1 MLKKLLPLV
10 LALVLTLTAC
20 GPSSQEAIEDT
31 DFHLVTTTYP
41 VYLLAKEVTRDVEGI
56 TVTCMIN
63 QGIGCLHDYT
73 LSIHDMK
80 ILDRADL
87 LALSGAGLEDSM
99 ADAIAAAGCPQIDCS
114 AGVALLESTHEHDH
128 DHGEEA
134 EEADD
139 HDHDHDHEDEAEPEE
154 DAHHHEDAA
163 ETDYDAHDHE
173 HDNHIWMDP
182 LRAGQMIQ
190 NLAEGLAQADPA
202 NARTYLTNAQAA
214 AALLAQ
220 AHGEIAASLAELS
233 CRELITFHDGFAYF
247 ADTFGLTILRS
258 MEEEAG
264 SEASAHDV
272 VELLEE
278 IEHHALPAIFTEVN
292 GGTATAEMIQR
303 ERGIPIYALDMM
315 MSGPTVDV
323 NGVHTYLDRIIQN
336 AETLQEAY
344 S

>member
-20 GPSSQEAIEDT
+20 GPASQEVSEDET
-31 DFHLVTTTYP
+31 FTLVTTTYP

-114 AGVALLESTHEHDH
+114 AGIELLESTHAHDH
-128 DHGEEA
+128 DHGA
-134 EEADD
+134 DADEAD
-139 HDHDHDHEDEAEPEE
+139 DHDHEDEAEPEE
-154 DAHHHEDAA
+154 DAHHHEDEAD
-163 ETDYDAHDHE
+163 TDYDYDAHDHE

-190 NLAEGLAQADPA
+190 NLAKGLAQADPA
-202 NARTYLTNAQAA
+202 NGETYLANAQAA

-220 AHGEIAASLAELS
+220 AHGEIAASLADLS
-233 CRELITFHDGFAYF
+233 CRDIITFHDGFAYF
-247 ADTFGLTILRS
+247 ADTFSLTILRS

-272 VELLEE
+272 VEILEE
-278 IEHHALPAIFTEVN
+278 IEHHTLPAIFTEVN

-303 ERGIPIYALDMM
+303 ECGIPIYPLDMM
-315 MSGPTVDV
+315 MSGPTEDV
-323 NGVHTYLDRIIQN
+323 NGIHTYLDRILQN

>member
-1 MLKKLLPLV
+1 MLKKLLPLA

-20 GPSSQEAIEDT
+20 GPASQEVSEDET
-31 DFHLVTTTYP
+31 FTLVTTTYP

-99 ADAIAAAGCPQIDCS
+99 ADAIASANCPQIDCS
-114 AGVALLESTHEHDH
+114 AGIQLLESCHEHDH
-128 DHGEEA
+128 AHDHDLDASEEA
-134 EEADD
+134 EEDD
-139 HDHDHDHEDEAEPEE
+139 HG
-154 DAHHHEDAA
+154 HH
-163 ETDYDAHDHE
+163 HE

-190 NLAEGLAQADPA
+190 NLADGLAQADPA
-202 NARTYLTNAQAA
+202 NGETYLANAQAA
-214 AALLAQ
+214 SALLAE
-220 AHGEIAASLAELS
+220 AHEEIFASLAYLS
-233 CRELITFHDGFAYF
+233 CRDLITFHDGFAYF
-247 ADTFGLTILRS
+247 ADTFNLTILRS

-278 IEHHALPAIFTEVN
+278 IHHHALPAIFTEVN

-303 ERGIPIYALDMM
+303 ECGIPIYALDMM
-315 MSGPTVDV
+315 MSGPTEDV
-323 NGVHTYLDRIIQN
+323 NGIHTYLDRIIQN

>member
-10 LALVLTLTAC
+10 LALALTLTAC
-20 GPSSQEAIEDT
+20 GPASQEVSKDET
-31 DFHLVTTTYP
+31 FTLVTTTYP

-87 LALSGAGLEDSM
+87 LALSGAGLEESM
-99 ADAIAAAGCPQIDCS
+99 ADAIASANCPQIDCS
-114 AGVALLESTHEHDH
+114 AGIQLLESCHEHDH
-128 DHGEEA
+128 AHDHDLDASEEA
-134 EEADD
+134 EEDD
-139 HDHDHDHEDEAEPEE
+139 HG
-154 DAHHHEDAA
+154 HH
-163 ETDYDAHDHE
+163 HE

-190 NLAEGLAQADPA
+190 NLADGLAQADPA
-202 NARTYLTNAQAA
+202 NAETYQANAA
-214 AALLAQ
+214 AAGELLAE
-220 AHGEIAASLAELS
+220 AHREIFASLAALS
-233 CRELITFHDGFAYF
+233 CRDLITFHDGFAYF
-247 ADTFGLTILRS
+247 ADTFNLTILRS
-258 MEEEAG
+258 IEEEAG

-278 IEHHALPAIFTEVN
+278 IQIHALPAIFTEVN

-303 ERGIPIYALDMM
+303 ECGVAIYALDMM
-315 MSGPTVDV
+315 MSGPTEDV
-323 NGVHTYLDRIIQN
+323 NGVHTYLDRILQN

>member
-20 GPSSQEAIEDT
+20 GPASQEVSEDET
-31 DFHLVTTTYP
+31 FTLVTTTYP

-87 LALSGAGLEDSM
+87 LALSGAGLEESM

-114 AGVALLESTHEHDH
+114 AGIALLESTHEHDH

-134 EEADD
+134 EEAD
-139 HDHDHDHEDEAEPEE
+139 DHDHEDEAEPEE

-202 NARTYLTNAQAA
+202 NARTYLANAA
-214 AALLAQ
+214 AAAELLAQ
-220 AHGEIAASLAELS
+220 AHGEISASLAELP
-233 CRELITFHDGFAYF
+233 CRDLITFHDGFAYF

-272 VELLEE
+272 VEILEE
-278 IEHHALPAIFTEVN
+278 IQIHALPAIFTEVN

-303 ERGIPIYALDMM
+303 ECGIPIYPLDMM

-323 NGVHTYLDRIIQN
+323 NGIHTYLDRIIQN

>member
-1 MLKKLLPLV
+1 MLKKLLPLA
-10 LALVLTLTAC
+10 LTLVLSLTAC
-20 GPSSQEAIEDT
+20 GPAPQEANQDT
-31 DFHLVTTTYP
+31 DFQLVATTYP
-41 VYLLAKEVTRDVEGI
+41 VYLMAKEVTRDVEGI

-80 ILDRADL
+80 ILDSADL
-87 LALSGAGLEDSM
+87 LALSGAGLEESM

-114 AGVALLESTHEHDH
+114 VGVALLESSHEHDH
-128 DHGEEA
+128 DHDEEA

-139 HDHDHDHEDEAEPEE
+139 HLHEDAQPEEDDHHHEDEAEI
-154 DAHHHEDAA
+154 
-163 ETDYDAHDHE
+163 DYASHDHE

-182 LRAGQMIQ
+182 LRAAQMME

-202 NARTYLTNAQAA
+202 NAETYRANAQNAQ
-214 AALLAQ
+214 ALLAQ
-220 AHGEIAASLAELS
+220 AQEEISASLAGLP
-233 CRELITFHDGFAYF
+233 CRDLITFHDGFAYF

-258 MEEEAG
+258 IEEEAG

-272 VELLEE
+272 VEILEE
-278 IEHHALPAIFTEVN
+278 IELHALPAIFTEVN

-303 ERGIPIYALDMM
+303 ECGIPIYSLDMM
-315 MSGPTVDV
+315 MSGPTEGEV
-323 NGVHTYLDRIIQN
+323 GIQTYLDRIIQN
-336 AETLQEAY
+336 AETIQEAY

>member
-10 LALVLTLTAC
+10 LALALLSAC
-20 GPSSQEAIEDT
+20 GPAPQEAAEDT
-31 DFHLVTTTYP
+31 EFNLVATTYP
-41 VYLLAKEVTRDVEGI
+41 VYLLAKEVTQDVEGI

-99 ADAIAAAGCPQIDCS
+99 ADAIAAANCPQIDCS
-114 AGVALLESTHEHDH
+114 VGIDLLEACHDH
-128 DHGEEA
+128 DHGESEEA
-134 EEADD
+134 EEADG
-139 HDHDHDHEDEAEPEE
+139 
-154 DAHHHEDAA
+154 
-163 ETDYDAHDHE
+163 HDHE

-202 NARTYLTNAQAA
+202 HAETYRANAQAA
-214 AALLAQ
+214 AQQLRE
-220 AHGEIAASLAELS
+220 AHDQIQTSLADLP

-258 MEEEAG
+258 IEEESG

-272 VELLEE
+272 VEILEE
-278 IEHHALPAIFTEVN
+278 IQHHALPAIFTEVN

-303 ERGIPIYALDMM
+303 ECGIPIHALDMM
-315 MSGPTVDV
+315 MSGPTQGVD
-323 NGVHTYLDRIIQN
+323 GIQTYLDRIIDN

>member
-20 GPSSQEAIEDT
+20 GPAPLEASNND
-31 DFHLVTTTYP
+31 DFNLVTTTYP
-41 VYLLAKEVTRDVEGI
+41 VYLLAQEVTRGVEGV

-87 LALSGAGLEDSM
+87 LALNGAGLEDSM

-114 AGVALLESTHEHDH
+114 QGIELLEACHEHDH
-128 DHGEEA
+128 SHGEEET
-134 EEADD
+134 EEADG
-139 HDHDHDHEDEAEPEE
+139 
-154 DAHHHEDAA
+154 HH
-163 ETDYDAHDHE
+163 HE

-182 LRAGQMIQ
+182 LRASQMLE

-202 NARTYLTNAQAA
+202 NAQTYRDNAQAA
-214 AALLAQ
+214 QVLLAQ
-220 AHGEIAASLAELS
+220 GHEEVVHLLS
-233 CRELITFHDGFAYF
+233 NLDCRELITFHDGFAYF

-258 MEEEAG
+258 IEEESG
-264 SEASAHDV
+264 SEASAHEV
-272 VELLEE
+272 VEILEA

-303 ERGIPIYALDMM
+303 ECGIPIYALDMM
-315 MSGPTVDV
+315 MSGPTEGNV
-323 NGVHTYLDRIIQN
+323 GVQTYLDRIIQN

>member
-20 GPSSQEAIEDT
+20 GPTHQEAAEDT
-31 DFHLVTTTYP
+31 EFNLVTTTYP
-41 VYLLAKEVTRDVEGI
+41 VYLLAREVTRDVEGV

-63 QGIGCLHDYT
+63 QGVGCLHDYT

-80 ILDRADL
+80 ILDSADL
-87 LALSGAGLEDSM
+87 LALSGAGLEESM

-114 AGVALLESTHEHDH
+114 VGVALLESIHEHNH

-134 EEADD
+134 KEADD
-139 HDHDHDHEDEAEPEE
+139 HHHEEAEPEE
-154 DAHHHEDAA
+154 DDHHHQDEGD
-163 ETDYDAHDHE
+163 TDYASHDHE

-182 LRAGQMIQ
+182 LRAGQMME

-202 NARTYLTNAQAA
+202 NAETYRANAQKAQ
-214 AALLAQ
+214 ALLTQAQ
-220 AHGEIAASLAELS
+220 EEITGSLADLS

-258 MEEEAG
+258 IEEEAG

-272 VELLEE
+272 VEILEE
-278 IEHHALPAIFTEVN
+278 IEHHQLPAIFTEVN

-303 ERGIPIYALDMM
+303 ECGIPIYSLDMM
-315 MSGPTVDV
+315 MSGPTEGEV
-323 NGVHTYLDRIIQN
+323 GIQTYLNRIIQN
-336 AETLQEAY
+336 AETIQEAY

>member
-10 LALVLTLTAC
+10 LALVLILTAC
-20 GPSSQEAIEDT
+20 GPASQEVSEDT
-31 DFHLVTTTYP
+31 DFTLVTTTYP

-87 LALSGAGLEDSM
+87 LALSGAGLEESM

-114 AGVALLESTHEHDH
+114 AGIALLESTHEHDH

-139 HDHDHDHEDEAEPEE
+139 HDHEDEAEPEE
-154 DAHHHEDAA
+154 DAHHHEYAA

-202 NARTYLTNAQAA
+202 NAQTYLTNAQAA
-214 AALLAQ
+214 AALLAK
-220 AHGEIAASLAELS
+220 AHGEISASLAELP
-233 CRELITFHDGFAYF
+233 CRDLITFHDGFAYF
-247 ADTFGLTILRS
+247 ADTFNLTILRS
-258 MEEEAG
+258 IEEEAG

-272 VELLEE
+272 VEILEE
-278 IEHHALPAIFTEVN
+278 IEHHQLPAIFTEVN

>member
-1 MLKKLLPLV
+1 MLKRLLPLA

-20 GPSSQEAIEDT
+20 GPAPQEASNND
-31 DFHLVTTTYP
+31 DFNLVATTYP
-41 VYLLAKEVTRDVEGI
+41 VYLLAKEVTQGVEDI

-87 LALSGAGLEDSM
+87 LALNGAGLEDSM

-114 AGVALLESTHEHDH
+114 QGIELLEACHEHDH
-128 DHGEEA
+128 SHGEEET
-134 EEADD
+134 EEADG
-139 HDHDHDHEDEAEPEE
+139 
-154 DAHHHEDAA
+154 HH
-163 ETDYDAHDHE
+163 HE

-190 NLAEGLAQADPA
+190 NLADGLAEADPA
-202 NARTYLTNAQAA
+202 NAEVYRANAQNAQD
-214 AALLAQ
+214 LLTQAQ
-220 AHGEIAASLAELS
+220 KEIAASLADLS

-258 MEEEAG
+258 IEEESG
-264 SEASAHDV
+264 SEASAHEV
-272 VELLEE
+272 VEILEA

-292 GGTATAEMIQR
+292 GSTATAELIQR
-303 ERGIPIYALDMM
+303 ECGIPIFTLDMM
-315 MSGPTVDV
+315 MSGPTD
-323 NGVHTYLDRIIQN
+323 NIDGIQTYLDRLTQN
-336 AETLQEAY
+336 AETMQEAY

>member
-10 LALVLTLTAC
+10 LALVVTLTAC
-20 GPSSQEAIEDT
+20 GPVPQEAPEDT
-31 DFHLVTTTYP
+31 DFTLVATTYP
-41 VYLLAKEVTRDVEGI
+41 VYLFAKEITRDVEGI

-80 ILDRADL
+80 ILDSADL

-99 ADAIAAAGCPQIDCS
+99 ADAIAAANCPQIDCS
-114 AGVALLESTHEHDH
+114 QGIQLLESCHQH
-128 DHGEEA
+128 DHGHGEEEG

-139 HDHDHDHEDEAEPEE
+139 HH
-154 DAHHHEDAA
+154 
-163 ETDYDAHDHE
+163 HE

-182 LRAGQMIQ
+182 LRAGQMIG

-202 NARTYLTNAQAA
+202 NAETYRANARAAADQLGEAHAQIA
-214 AALLAQ
+214 AALADLA
-220 AHGEIAASLAELS
+220 

-247 ADTFGLTILRS
+247 AETFDLTILRS
-258 MEEEAG
+258 IEEEAG

-278 IEHHALPAIFTEVN
+278 IEHHQLPAIFTEVN

-303 ERGIPIYALDMM
+303 ECGVAIFSLDMM
-315 MSGPTVDV
+315 MSGPIEDV
-323 NGVHTYLDRIIQN
+323 NGIHTYLARIIQN
-336 AETLQEAY
+336 AETIQEAY

>member
-139 HDHDHDHEDEAEPEE
+139 HDHGEAEPEE
-154 DAHHHEDAA
+154 DHHHHEDAA

-182 LRAGQMIQ
+182 LRAGQMMA

-202 NARTYLTNAQAA
+202 NAGTYRANAQAA
-214 AALLAQ
+214 QILLTQ
-220 AHGEIAASLAELS
+220 GQEEVSRMLADLS

-247 ADTFGLTILRS
+247 AESFGLTILRS

-272 VELLEE
+272 VEILEE
-278 IEHHALPAIFTEVN
+278 IEHHQLPAIFTEVN
-292 GGTATAEMIQR
+292 GGTATAEMIRR

-315 MSGPTVDV
+315 MSGPTEGEV
-323 NGVHTYLDRIIQN
+323 GIQTYLDRIIQN
-336 AETLQEAY
+336 AETIQEAY

>member
-1 MLKKLLPLV
+1 MLKKLLPLA
-10 LALVLTLTAC
+10 LALVLILTAC
-20 GPSSQEAIEDT
+20 GPVPQESNQNT
-31 DFHLVTTTYP
+31 DFQLVTTTYP
-41 VYLLAKEVTRDVEGI
+41 VYLLAREVTRDVEGV

-63 QGIGCLHDYT
+63 QGVGCLHDYT

-80 ILDRADL
+80 ILDSADL
-87 LALSGAGLEDSM
+87 LALSGAGLEESM

-114 AGVALLESTHEHDH
+114 VGVALLESSHEHDH

-134 EEADD
+134 KEADD
-139 HDHDHDHEDEAEPEE
+139 HHHEEAGPEE
-154 DAHHHEDAA
+154 DDHHHEG
-163 ETDYDAHDHE
+163 EVEIDYASHDHE

-182 LRAGQMIQ
+182 IRAGQMIL

-202 NARTYLTNAQAA
+202 NAETYRANAQNAL
-214 AALLAQ
+214 ALLAQ
-220 AHGEIAASLAELS
+220 AQEEITGSLADLS

-258 MEEEAG
+258 IEEEAG

-272 VELLEE
+272 VEILEE
-278 IEHHALPAIFTEVN
+278 IEHHQLPAIFTEVN

-303 ERGIPIYALDMM
+303 ECGIPIYSLDMM
-315 MSGPTVDV
+315 MSGPTEGEV
-323 NGVHTYLDRIIQN
+323 GIQTYLDRIIQN
-336 AETLQEAY
+336 AETIQEAY

>member
-20 GPSSQEAIEDT
+20 GPASQEVSEDET
-31 DFHLVTTTYP
+31 FTLVTTTYP

-87 LALSGAGLEDSM
+87 LALSGAGLEESM

-114 AGVALLESTHEHDH
+114 AGIALLESSHEHDH

-139 HDHDHDHEDEAEPEE
+139 HDHEEAEPEE

-202 NARTYLTNAQAA
+202 NADTYRANAQNAQV
-214 AALLAQ
+214 LLTQAQ
-220 AHGEIAASLAELS
+220 VEIARSLAGLS
-233 CRELITFHDGFAYF
+233 CRDLITFHDGFAYF
-247 ADTFGLTILRS
+247 ADTFNLTILRS
-258 MEEEAG
+258 IEEEAG

-278 IEHHALPAIFTEVN
+278 IELHALPAIFTEVN

-303 ERGIPIYALDMM
+303 ECGIPIYSLDMM
-315 MSGPTVDV
+315 MSGPTEGEV
-323 NGVHTYLDRIIQN
+323 GIQTYLDRIIQN
-336 AETLQEAY
+336 AETIQEAY

>member
-10 LALVLTLTAC
+10 LALVLILTAC
-20 GPSSQEAIEDT
+20 GPNSQEVSEDET
-31 DFHLVTTTYP
+31 FTLVTTTYP
-41 VYLLAKEVTRDVEGI
+41 VYLLAKEVTRDVEGV

-87 LALSGAGLEDSM
+87 LALSGAGLEESM
-99 ADAIAAAGCPQIDCS
+99 EDAIAAAGCPQIDCS

-134 EEADD
+134 EEA
-139 HDHDHDHEDEAEPEE
+139 HEHDHEDEAEPEE

-202 NARTYLTNAQAA
+202 NGETYRANAQAA
-214 AALLAQ
+214 AALLAE
-220 AHGEIAASLAELS
+220 AHGEIFASLAALS
-233 CRELITFHDGFAYF
+233 CRDLITFHDGFAYF
-247 ADTFGLTILRS
+247 ADTFNLTILRS
-258 MEEEAG
+258 IEEEAG

-278 IEHHALPAIFTEVN
+278 IQIHALPAIFTEVN

-303 ERGIPIYALDMM
+303 ECGIPIYALDMM
-315 MSGPTVDV
+315 MSGPTEDV
-323 NGVHTYLDRIIQN
+323 NGVHTYLDRILQN

>member
-20 GPSSQEAIEDT
+20 GPAPQEANQDT
-31 DFHLVTTTYP
+31 DFNLVTTTYP
-41 VYLLAKEVTRDVEGI
+41 VYLMAREVTRDVEGI

-80 ILDRADL
+80 ILDSADL
-87 LALSGAGLEDSM
+87 LALNGAGLEDSM

-114 AGVALLESTHEHDH
+114 QGIDLLEACHEHDH
-128 DHGEEA
+128 AHGEEEA
-134 EEADD
+134 EEA
-139 HDHDHDHEDEAEPEE
+139 EDG
-154 DAHHHEDAA
+154 HH
-163 ETDYDAHDHE
+163 HE

-182 LRAGQMIQ
+182 IRAGQMVH

-202 NARTYLTNAQAA
+202 NAQTYRANAQAA
-214 AALLAQ
+214 QVLLTQ
-220 AHGEIAASLAELS
+220 AREEIADALADLS
-233 CRELITFHDGFAYF
+233 CRDLITFHDGFAYF
-247 ADTFGLTILRS
+247 AESFNLTILRS
-258 MEEEAG
+258 IEEESG
-264 SEASAHDV
+264 SEASAHEV
-272 VELLEE
+272 VEILEE

-303 ERGIPIYALDMM
+303 ECGIPIYALDMM
-315 MSGPTVDV
+315 MSGPTEGEV
-323 NGVHTYLDRIIQN
+323 GIQTYLDRIIQN
-336 AETLQEAY
+336 AETIQEAY

>member
-10 LALVLTLTAC
+10 LALVLILTAC
-20 GPSSQEAIEDT
+20 GPAPQEANQDT
-31 DFHLVTTTYP
+31 DFQLVATTYP
-41 VYLLAKEVTRDVEGI
+41 VYLMAKEVTRDVEGT

-80 ILDRADL
+80 ILDSADL
-87 LALSGAGLEDSM
+87 LALSGAGLEESM

-114 AGVALLESTHEHDH
+114 AGIALLESSHEHDH

-134 EEADD
+134 KEADD
-139 HDHDHDHEDEAEPEE
+139 HDHEEAADANYDE
-154 DAHHHEDAA
+154 
-163 ETDYDAHDHE
+163 HDHE

-182 LRAGQMIQ
+182 LRAGQMIE

-202 NARTYLTNAQAA
+202 NAETYRANAQNAQ
-214 AALLAQ
+214 ALLAQ
-220 AHGEIAASLAELS
+220 AQEEISASLAGLS

-258 MEEEAG
+258 IEEEAG

-278 IEHHALPAIFTEVN
+278 IEHHQLPAIFTEVN

-303 ERGIPIYALDMM
+303 ECSIPIYSLDMM
-315 MSGPTVDV
+315 MSGPTEGEV
-323 NGVHTYLDRIIQN
+323 GIQTYLDRIIQN
-336 AETLQEAY
+336 AETIQEAY